1 MSRIKTALMAIPV
14 LAFGLGISAG
24 AFAQQQYPGEPL
36 PPPPPAPPQAYQA
49 QPPQQVVPDQAYP
62 AQPPGYPPPQGY
74 ASPQGYP
81 PPPPQDAYAAPPPV
95 YDGPPAPPGAVWVGA
110 PGECL
115 YGNGTVYWCAP
126 GVVFSGFPAWWDY
139 ARFPVAGFG
148 VGIAVDPVWYNG
160 WRVGHPVFAFHARFA
175 TDIERRDWAVH
186 RQEFARNPGPRPGP
200 GYGRPDDHHD
210 NGEHRDNNHY

>member
-1 MSRIKTALMAIPV
+1 VSRIKTALMAIPV

-62 AQPPGYPPPQGY
+62 AQPPAYPPQGY
-74 ASPQGYP
+74 QSPQAYP
-81 PPPPQDAYAAPPPV
+81 PPPPQDAYAAPPPA

-115 YGNGTVYWCAP
+115 YGNGMVYWCAP

-139 ARFPVAGFG
+139 ARYPVAGFG
-148 VGIAVDPVWYNG
+148 VGIVVDPVWYNG
-160 WRVGHPVFAFHARFA
+160 WRVGRPGFAFRARFA
-175 TDIERRDWAVH
+175 TDIERHDWAVH
-186 RQEFARNPGPRPGP
+186 RQEFARNIGPRPGP
-200 GYGRPDDHHD
+200 GYGRPD
-210 NGEHRDNNHY
+210 EHRDNNHY